1 MSTSSDVERLFELA
15 IGEAQDRANL
25 RIANLR
31 RLQDQYE
38 RFRADAAANWTAAR
52 RSAFP
57 ARLRAALNA
66 MGIDVTAIQDWSGAD
81 ASDAPVVLDG

>member
-25 RIANLR
+25 RIAKLR
-31 RLQDQYE
+31 QLQGQYE
-38 RFRADAAANWTAAR
+38 RFRADAADNWTATR

-57 ARLRAALNA
+57 ARLRAALDA
-66 MGIDVTAIQDWSGAD
+66 MGIDVTAIQDWEGAV
-81 ASDAPVVLDG
+81 APVEPAG